1 MLYAIQVIT
10 GEEERTIKMC
20 RVLIDEQIL
29 ADVFYPETEIMR
41 RYKGSWHKLRRPMFP
56 GYIFAETEQ
65 VEELFFKFIWIP
77 KLTKI
82 LGTALAP
89 VALSEEEEA
98 WLKRITNEDHVAE
111 ISIGI
116 IEGDELIVNSGPLVG
131 LEGTVKKINR
141 HKRQAV
147 VEVEMF
153 HRKMEMTLGLEVV
166 EKK

>member
-1 MLYAIQVIT
+1 MLYAIQVLT

-20 RVLIDEQIL
+20 NVLIDEQIL
-29 ADVFYPETEIMR
+29 TDVFYAETEIMR
-41 RYKGSWHKLRRPMFP
+41 RYKGAWHKQRRPMFP

-82 LGTALAP
+82 LGTGMVP
-89 VALSEEEEA
+89 VALSKEEET

-116 IEGDELIVNSGPLVG
+116 IEGDELIVNSGPLMG

-153 HRKMEMTLGLEVV
+153 NRKMEMTLGLEVV

>member
-1 MLYAIQVIT
+1 MKNWYILFVQT
-10 GEEERTIKMC
+10 EKQSQMC
-20 RVLIDEQIL
+20 FLLEQEGVHAFLPRMEYYRRDRKGL
-29 ADVFYPETEIMR
+29 AQ
-41 RYKGSWHKLRRPMFP
+41 KPMFP

-82 LGTALAP
+82 LGTGMVP
-89 VALSEEEEA
+89 VALSKEEET